1 MHVGILGAGQLG
13 RMLVLAGV
21 PLGMRFR
28 LYDRVADA
36 PGGAVAPL
44 VTGDFDDRRA
54 LARFARGLDVVTFDW
69 ENVPVDSTRRVA
81 AFARVAPSPTALAV
95 AQDRWAEKRLF
106 SRLDIPAA
114 PSARVDR
121 MQDLERAARRIGLP
135 GIVKTR
141 RLGYDGKGQVV
152 VRQTADL
159 AVAWAR
165 LQGQPSIYER
175 MLRFRREVSLVA
187 VRGRDGSTAFYPL
200 AENAH
205 RDGILSVSRAPYL
218 SPSLQRL
225 AEEHARRILRHLRYV
240 GVLCVEF
247 FVTRDGLVANEIAP
261 RVHNSGHWTIEGAET
276 SQFENHLRAIA
287 GLPLGETRARGHCAM
302 VNFVGRMP
310 PRGELLSLP
319 GVHLHDYCKAPRP
332 GRKLGHATFVGRTRR
347 ERDLC
352 ADRLLRHATR

>member
-44 VTGDFDDRRA
+44 VTGGFEDRRA

-69 ENVPVDSTRRVA
+69 ENVPVGSARHVA
-81 AFARVAPSPTALAV
+81 ALTRVAPSPAALAV

-106 SRLDIPAA
+106 SRLGIPAA

-121 MQDLERAARRIGLP
+121 IQDLERAARRIGLP
-135 GIVKTR
+135 GILKTR
-141 RLGYDGKGQVV
+141 RLGYDGKGQIV
-152 VRQTADL
+152 VRQPADL
-159 AVAWAR
+159 PLAWER
-165 LQGQPSIYER
+165 LQGQPSVYER

-187 VRGRDGSTAFYPL
+187 VRGRDGSIVFYPL
-200 AENAH
+200 AENTH
-205 RDGILSVSRAPYL
+205 RQGILSVSRAPFA
-218 SPSLQRL
+218 SPSLQRV
-225 AEEHARRILRHLRYV
+225 AEEHARRILLHLRYV

-247 FVTRDGLVANEIAP
+247 FATRDGLVANEIAP

-287 GLPLGETRARGHCAM
+287 GLPLGGTRVPGHCAM
-302 VNFVGRMP
+302 VNFIGHIP
-310 PRGELLSLP
+310 PRGALLSLA
-319 GVHLHDYCKAPRP
+319 GVHLHDYGKEPRA
-332 GRKLGHATFVGRTRR
+332 GRKLGHATCVCRTRR
-347 ERDLC
+347 DRDRC
-352 ADRLLRHATR
+352 AAKLLELAGR